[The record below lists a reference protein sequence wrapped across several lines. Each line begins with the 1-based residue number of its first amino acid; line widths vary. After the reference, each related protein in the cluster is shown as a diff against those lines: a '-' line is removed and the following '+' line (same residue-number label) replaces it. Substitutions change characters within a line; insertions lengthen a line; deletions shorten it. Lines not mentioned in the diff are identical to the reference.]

1 MKSFCLVWSSL
12 LDSSLWVGATKEAR
26 IVWITL
32 LALKD
37 KDGIVHNTEL
47 GLAHRAIVSIDECR
61 AALKFLSSPDPDS
74 SNKDCQGRRIVPIE
88 GGWQIVSHDKYRF
101 STEAARAY
109 WRESKAKSRKRKTDK
124 DVSSKYRADEKRF
137 VDAENEGNQTLAD
150 KIAAGEA

>member
-1 MKSFCLVWSSL
+1 M
-12 LDSSLWVGATKEAR
+12 
-26 IVWITL
+26 WITL

-47 GLAHRAIVSIDECR
+47 GLAHRAIVSVQECR
-61 AALKFLSSPDPDS
+61 DALKFLSSPDADS
-74 SNKDCQGRRIVPIE
+74 SNKAAQGRRIVPVE

-109 WRESKAKSRKRKTDK
+109 WRESKAKSRKRKTDR
-124 DVSSKYRADEKRF
+124 DVSGKYRADEARF
-137 VDAENEGNQTLAD
+137 MQAEKDGNQTLAD